1 MPVSRMKM
9 RPWLEQMIESNSIK
23 GLNWVDKEKTMFVIP
38 WKHAARHGWELDT
51 DACLFKKWAIHTGK
65 YVEGKTSDPKTWKAN
80 FRCAMNSLPDIV
92 EVKDKS
98 VNKGHQAVRVFRM
111 LPQTQ
116 KCRDK
121 RSKARETKTR
131 KKSLS
136 VKMDEDMEYSDT
148 QSPVTPSLPDGP
160 MFTQENTI
168 DSTVKTEQDFPLVPP
183 SEVPDWSSSVEI
195 EPDNFTNT
203 FFHRFEVS
211 PDHSPGYD
219 YEDIIELCRELEM
232 NSPWIVESSDSRVF
246 LNNEACTSPGSQW
259 SEASSLADELDEPLQ
274 YTTLSSDFT
283 HPTDDLS
290 SYCSIFSNL

>member
-65 YVEGKTSDPKTWKAN
+65 YVEGKTSDPKTWKTN
-80 FRCAMNSLPDIV
+80 FRCAMNSLPDIE
-92 EVKDKS
+92 EVKEKR

-116 KCRDK
+116 KCQDK

-148 QSPVTPSLPDGP
+148 QSPVTPSLPDGA

-168 DSTVKTEQDFPLVPP
+168 DSTVKTEQDFPLVP
-183 SEVPDWSSSVEI
+183 DWSLSVEI
-195 EPDNFTNT
+195 EPDNFTND
-203 FFHRFEVS
+203 FFHRFKVS

-219 YEDIIELCRELEM
+219 YEYNIELCLEM